1 MIRVGLTGG
10 IGSGKTT
17 VGAMFVELG
26 CRLIDS
32 DRVAHG
38 LLSRDGGVRD
48 AVVREFGRGIL
59 DYGQRIDRGKLGA
72 IVFDDPARRK
82 VLTDI
87 LHPEIF
93 VRQQAF
99 LEECARE
106 DADCIA
112 IVDAALMVET
122 KNAKRFDTLIVV
134 TCTMEQQRERLR
146 ARGLSEE
153 QISARI
159 GAQMAMDEKARY
171 ADFVI
176 DNSGTIQ
183 QARRRV
189 EEVYAALRRD
199 RP

>member
-17 VGAMFVELG
+17 VGAILVELG

-32 DRVAHG
+32 DRIAHE
-38 LLSRDGGVRD
+38 LLSGDGGVRD

-59 DYGQRIDRGKLGA
+59 DDGQRIDRGKLGA

-93 VRQQAF
+93 LRQQAF
-99 LEECARE
+99 LEQCARE

-122 KNAKRFDTLIVV
+122 KNAKRCDTLIVV

-153 QISARI
+153 EISARI

-183 QARRRV
+183 QAHRRV
-189 EEVYAALRRD
+189 EEVYAALRGD